1 MWIVSVAASPKK
13 EYAAV
18 RHLHRTIDVPLQYTI
33 YDESPD
39 RECTKKNRPDIRF
52 EMLTASGHDVI
63 VEVDENQHRGYEESC
78 EWPMAARISEIV
90 GAIGGEVGR
99 VRAL

>member
-1 MWIVSVAASPKK
+1 MFRSSTLATTRAPTASGHGHEKK
-13 EYAAV
+13 
-18 RHLHRTIDVPLQYTI
+18 
-33 YDESPD
+33 
-39 RECTKKNRPDIRF
+39 RPDIRF